1 MASLRM
7 STILFSFCMLCISNH
22 ALVAAQLELSID
34 SFDRDYN
41 CDVGPDALTNAHGK
55 DIPRTCIDVPVG
67 EGSTATTVERCYY
80 TYVPESCMG
89 DENGENPLDLPVVFD
104 IHGLT
109 SCALYSSLYTGWKE
123 KAEEECFVVV
133 WPSGNV
139 NDDLLI
145 NGCWNLPA
153 FLRDEGYGTE
163 GGNNVTT
170 APCCCFKS
178 DDEMGLPS
186 KEPNDPLFLRMA
198 IDSVAES
205 FDMENSSNY
214 YGSISI
220 DRSRVYM
227 AGHSNGCMTSLSMAA
242 LHSDVVAAVC
252 CHAGTLLTPFPEQY
266 APVPIWMAHGLKDD
280 VVRADGVVAFDLGP
294 LFGKLGSW
302 STNDVL
308 DYIGGRNDCGEAETA
323 DIGESGATYRRTNCT
338 NSADVELVMLYE
350 SGHWPYAPLPN
361 SIFSSSVDAP
371 VDTTAMAWE
380 FCSSYSNPQ
389 QQGYPSGDDSLEN
402 ENEIDDEID
411 DDAGEPVEN
420 EKEHKKPESDAV
432 PVDNED
438 ANNAKAVEDNEEAM
452 DPLLSSA
459 PRWRSMHEDGTIL
472 SATVMTLVL
481 VLGCLV

>member
-22 ALVAAQLELSID
+22 VLVAAQLELLSID
-34 SFDRDYN
+34 YFDRDYV
-41 CDVGPDALTNAHGK
+41 CDVGPDVLTNAHGK

-104 IHGLT
+104 IHGLS
-109 SCALYSSLYTGWKE
+109 SCALFLSLYSGWKE

-139 NDDLLI
+139 NDGLLI

-170 APCCCFKS
+170 SPCCCFKS
-178 DDEMGLPS
+178 DDEMGLPP
-186 KEPNDPLFLRMA
+186 KETNDPLFLRMA

-205 FDMENSSNY
+205 FDMESSNY

-227 AGHSNGCMTSLSMAA
+227 AGHSNGCITSLSMAA

-266 APVPIWMAHGLKDD
+266 TPVPIWMAHGLKDD
-280 VVRADGVVAFDLGP
+280 IVKADGNIAFDLGP
-294 LFGKLGSW
+294 LFGKLGYW

-308 DYIGGRNDCGEAETA
+308 DYIGGRNDCREAETA

-350 SGHWPYAPLPN
+350 SGHLPYAPLPN
-361 SIFSSSVDAP
+361 NIFSYFVLNAP

-380 FCSSYSNPQ
+380 FCSSYSNPPQ
-389 QQGYPSGDDSLEN
+389 Q
-402 ENEIDDEID
+402 
-411 DDAGEPVEN
+411 
-420 EKEHKKPESDAV
+420 
-432 PVDNED
+432 D

-452 DPLLSSA
+452 DPLLSSSA
-459 PRWRSMHEDGTIL
+459 PRWRSMHEHGTIL

-481 VLGCLV
+481 VLGCVV